1 MTLTH
6 DTKITRTENHAAT
19 ELDNEFIVM
28 SMGTGQIL
36 SLAETAKEI
45 WGLLEQEQT
54 FGSIVDHLM
63 AEFEVSPETCK
74 ADVSAFLKTLS
85 DQDMIRIEHA

>member
-1 MTLTH
+1 MTLPH
-6 DTKITRTENHAAT
+6 DSKITRTENHVAT

-36 SLAETAKEI
+36 SLAETAGEI
-45 WGLLEQEQT
+45 WALLEQEQT
-54 FGSIVDHLM
+54 YGAIIDYFM
-63 AEFEVSPETCK
+63 AEFEVSQETCE

-85 DQDMIRIEHA
+85 DQDMVRIEHA